1 MVIINK
7 IVIRKQR
14 NSKKTMFQIDK
25 LFYNSNRYVDL
36 QVYY

>member
-25 LFYNSNRYVDL
+25 LFYNFNRYVDL